1 MVKRRM
7 VKKLFLIIFIVKSS
21 FCLEYSDQKP
31 SEQHRE
37 NSKVCSNGW
46 CAATSYW
53 DGLIKLS
60 CDHYFCGKH
69 AQKSA
74 TEKKGKCAFC
84 NKVMFDFSNIPT
96 SLSYELLIPER
107 DEEKRPKPQS
117 AFGALIQDAFKVMMP
132 ENPLV
137 QAAPD
142 AQQMFLAL
150 GLQRRYRIGDF
161 YQEEPEDRSF
171 SLERAQVINDFWRN
185 LEHAA
190 PEVKEEAVKQL
201 NSDMKFNDTYHWW
214 RARIAA
220 ATHIAANVDVCEK
233 STNRGGYVSY
243 DSPLMRA
250 LKQSDE
256 PLIDLLLSKNV
267 SVQTPNILWFA
278 YNKRIAQK
286 LVDRGADITK
296 RWQYDESGILSN
308 EKSIFESVIQ
318 SEEYDADLVVFY
330 KEKGLSTTAY
340 QDGLTPLHC
349 LILFH
354 EPAGVLPVIAKFD
367 ALVKG
372 MSCQGILDLLASK
385 TKTHF
390 LTCPYD
396 KTVLEILEDRGYY
409 KAKSNFE
416 KVIIYCYLL
425 KVRDDATKLLES
437 SSCKVVQQA

>member
-1 MVKRRM
+1 M
-7 VKKLFLIIFIVKSS
+7 VKKLFLIILIVKSS
-21 FCLEYSDQKP
+21 FSLEYADQKP
-31 SEQHRE
+31 SKQHRE
-37 NSKVCSNGW
+37 NSKNCSNGW

-60 CDHYFCGKH
+60 CDHYFCGKC

-74 TEKKGKCAFC
+74 TKTQGKCAFC
-84 NKVMFDFSNIPT
+84 GKTMFDVSNIPT
-96 SLSYELLIPER
+96 SLSYELLLPER

-117 AFGALIQDAFKVMMP
+117 AFDALIQDAFKVMMP
-132 ENPLV
+132 DNPLV
-137 QAAPD
+137 QLAPD

-150 GLQRRYRIGDF
+150 GLQRRYRVGDF
-161 YQEEPEDRSF
+161 YQEEPEDTSF
-171 SLERAQVINDFWRN
+171 SLEKVQAINDFWRN
-185 LEHAA
+185 LEHAT
-190 PEVKEEAVKQL
+190 PEVKGQAVKQL

-220 ATHIAANVDVCEK
+220 AAHIGANVDVCEK

-296 RWQYDESGILSN
+296 RWQYDESSILSN

-318 SEEYDADLVVFY
+318 SEEYDADLVPFY

-340 QDGLTPLHC
+340 RDGITPLHR

-354 EPAGVLPVIAKFD
+354 EPAGVQPVIAKFD
-367 ALVKG
+367 ALVKD

-385 TKTHF
+385 TKTQF

-396 KTVLEILEDRGYY
+396 KNALEILEKKEYFDL
-409 KAKSNFE
+409 KKNST
-416 KVIIYCYLL
+416 KVLLYCYLL
-425 KVRDDATKLLES
+425 KVQEDANQLLKTQG
-437 SSCKVVQQA
+437 CKVMQEL